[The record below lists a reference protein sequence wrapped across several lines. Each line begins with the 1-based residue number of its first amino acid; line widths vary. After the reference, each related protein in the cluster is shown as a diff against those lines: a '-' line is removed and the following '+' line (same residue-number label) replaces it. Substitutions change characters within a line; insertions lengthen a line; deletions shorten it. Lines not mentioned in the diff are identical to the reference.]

1 VFTDPRRPGQPWNP
15 DHVTKRFKKLCAAA
29 GVPVIK
35 YHEGGR
41 HAAISLNHDAQVRED
56 VSMREAGHSDR
67 ATHQRYNHPLIE
79 AHQEAAEKRAAL
91 VREAGGAS

>member
-1 VFTDPRRPGQPWNP
+1 
-15 DHVTKRFKKLCAAA
+15 
-29 GVPVIK
+29 
-35 YHEGGR
+35 
-41 HAAISLNHDAQVRED
+41 
-56 VSMREAGHSDR
+56 MREAGHSDR